1 MSIIMGLVLIILS
14 EGLLSLVETLLL
26 FEVVFGLRWNF
37 ETEAGPLDFDPP
49 EAPCRRIDRVT
60 SLLSH

>member
-37 ETEAGPLDFDPP
+37 ETEAGPLDFDSP
-49 EAPCRRIDRVT
+49 EAHAVA
-60 SLLSH
+60 